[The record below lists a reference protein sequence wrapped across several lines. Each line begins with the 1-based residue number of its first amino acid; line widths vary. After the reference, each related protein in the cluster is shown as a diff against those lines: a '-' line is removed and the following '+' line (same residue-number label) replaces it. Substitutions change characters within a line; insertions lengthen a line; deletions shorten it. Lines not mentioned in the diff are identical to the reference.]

1 MHIQYKRKDTCMYKT
16 HLFISI
22 LLLLFLIGCTP
33 KYSELVVAKIGDN
46 PLKLG
51 EYEKFYIRNT
61 GNYEMAKNSSRAERE
76 EFLNLLIK
84 YRLKLQDA
92 YDRNLLS
99 DPEIQDELNEYRT
112 SLASTYLLDKELVE
126 PSLRK
131 LYDRMREEIRASHIL
146 IRVDQ
151 NASPEDTLAA
161 YNKAMDLIGRINKGE
176 DFGELAYEF
185 SEDPSAKQNKG
196 DIYYFTTGQLI
207 PQFEDAVYEM
217 KVGEVSQRPIRTSFG
232 YHIVKVTDRAPAKG
246 SIRVRHIM
254 ARFKSS
260 QPDSADS
267 VATYNKMIAIQE
279 SLKLGFDFSELAKRN
294 SDDGGSAPNGG
305 DLGFFQRRRW
315 IQTFDEAAF
324 KLKPGEYSPI
334 IRTPYGLHI
343 IKCDSIKPVP
353 DYEEVKSDIQRTFQS
368 QRYNDA
374 YNAYIENLKKNLGY
388 TFNNEVFESFVS
400 LLDSTNTTTDSS
412 WDSSVTED
420 VRNAIIMKI
429 GNRDV
434 NVQNVIKILST
445 RPDFRDVYLKRSEL
459 LRRVVKIGEIIL
471 LEEASKDLE
480 KRYPEFLNLMKE
492 YQDGVVL
499 YKAEQ
504 IEVWDKLSINELSM
518 REFYEVN
525 KERFVQPA
533 MINYSE
539 IYVTSDTLA
548 EIVYNELINGANF
561 EDLAEKYNEDP
572 DLKKAKGAHGFVPV
586 DESEMSQLAWS
597 ELQVGAFSKPIKV
610 DEGGFSIILVH
621 AKEESRIKSFE
632 EAGIELSNAYQEY
645 EQKRLENEW
654 LERIKLKYPVE
665 KFPDVLDK
673 AFLEPASK

>member
-1 MHIQYKRKDTCMYKT
+1 MYKT
-16 HLFISI
+16 HLFLS
-22 LLLLFLIGCTP
+22 LLIFLFLVGCSP
-33 KYSELVVAKIGDN
+33 KYSELVVAKIGDK

-51 EYEKFYIRNT
+51 EYEKFYLRNI
-61 GNYEMAKNSSRAERE
+61 GNYEIAKNSSRAERE

-92 YDRNLLS
+92 YDKNLLS
-99 DPEIQDELNEYRT
+99 DPEIIEELKDYRA

-126 PSLRK
+126 PSLKK
-131 LYDRMREEIRASHIL
+131 LYNRMREEIRASHIL
-146 IRVDQ
+146 IRIEQ
-151 NASPEDTLAA
+151 NDSPEDTLRAF
-161 YNKAMDLIGRINKGE
+161 NKAMELIDRINKGE

-185 SEDPSAKQNKG
+185 SDDPSAKQNKG
-196 DIYYFTTGQLI
+196 DIYYFTSGQLI

-217 KVGEVSQRPIRTSFG
+217 KVGEVTQRPIRTTFG
-232 YHIVKVTDRAPAKG
+232 YHIVKVTDRGEAKG

-267 VATYNKMIAIQE
+267 LAAYNKLLAIQD
-279 SLKLGFDFSELAKRN
+279 SLKLGFDFGELAQRN
-294 SDDGGSAPNGG
+294 SDDGGSAQNGG

-315 IQTFDEAAF
+315 IQSFDEAAF
-324 KLKPGEYSPI
+324 KLKPGEVSPI
-334 IRTPYGLHI
+334 VRTPYGLHI

-353 DYEEVKSDIQRTFQS
+353 SYEEMKSDIQRNFQS

-388 TFNNEVFESFVS
+388 TFNEGVFEKFVS
-400 LLDSTNTTTDSS
+400 VLDSTSTTTDSS

-420 VRNAIIMKI
+420 IRNAIILKI

-434 NVQNVIKILST
+434 NVDYVIKMLNT
-445 RPDFRDVYLKRSEL
+445 RPDFRDVFLKKSEL
-459 LRRVVKIGEIIL
+459 LKRVGKIGEIVL
-471 LEEASKDLE
+471 LEEASKDLD
-480 KRYPEFLNLMKE
+480 KRYPEFQNLMKE

-504 IEVWDKLSINELSM
+504 IEVWDKLTIDELGL
-518 REFYEVN
+518 RNFYELN
-525 KERFVQPA
+525 KEKFVHPA
-533 MINYSE
+533 TVNYSE

-548 EIVYNELINGANF
+548 EKIYNELTKGASF
-561 EDLAEKYNEDP
+561 EEFAEKYNEDP
-572 DLKKAKGAHGFVPV
+572 DLKNSKGAHGPVPV
-586 DESEMSQLAWS
+586 TESEMAQLVWD
-597 ELQVGAFSKPIKV
+597 EVEVGSISKPIKT
-610 DEGGFSIILVH
+610 DDGGYSIILVH
-621 AKEESRIKSFE
+621 DKQESRLKSFE

-654 LERIKLKYPVE
+654 LERVKQKYPVKRYPE
-665 KFPDVLDK
+665 VLDK
-673 AFLEPASK
+673 AFVEKSSK